1 MKAVTIVDHGMGNL
15 LPVARAFEHCG
26 AAVEVSDRAERIRR
40 ADRLVLP
47 GAGAFGDCVAG
58 LESRGLGA
66 AIREFAGRGG
76 PFLGICVGMQMLMSE
91 AEGEGE
97 ESEDAAGLGLV
108 PGRVTAI
115 PKTDADGQPHK
126 IPHIGWT
133 AIRPPE
139 GATRERWTGSILEP
153 VAPGSAAY
161 FEHSH
166 SAEPANPAHRLAES
180 HYNGRRISAAIRRA
194 NVTATQF
201 HPEKSG
207 PLGLAIISRFL
218 LS

>member
-1 MKAVTIVDHGMGNL
+1 MNAVTIVDYGMGNL
-15 LPVARAFEHCG
+15 LSVARAFEHCG
-26 AAVEVSDRAERIRR
+26 ATVEVSDRAERIRR

-47 GAGAFGDCVAG
+47 GVGAFGDCVAG
-58 LESRGLGA
+58 LESRGLSA
-66 AIREFAGRGG
+66 AIRDFVGRGG
-76 PFLGICVGMQMLMSE
+76 PFLGICVGMQILMSE
-91 AEGEGE
+91 GE
-97 ESEDAAGLGLV
+97 EFGRTEGLGLV

-115 PKTDADGQPHK
+115 PDTTADGQPHK

-139 GATRERWTGSILEP
+139 GATRARWAGSILDQ
-153 VAPGSAAY
+153 VVPGSAAY
-161 FEHSH
+161 FVHSY
-166 SAEPANPAHRLAES
+166 SAEPADPAHRLADA

-207 PLGLAIISRFL
+207 PLGLSIISRFL
-218 LS
+218 QS